1 MRNRFRAN
9 DANFSVTIMLCG
21 VPLSR
26 RSVVL
31 KHSFIYRLMLAIAAG
46 AMATPAL
53 SANGIVASD
62 PLTYA
67 DLADL
72 ALPAKIVAKVQITET
87 IALKAG
93 PDSPPRADVERLYV
107 SAQIADLLRGQV
119 DTPRAVSF
127 LDDVVRDARGKVPKL
142 KNTIA
147 LVFGRPV
154 PDRPN
159 DLQLNAPDAAIAWS
173 PMRESI
179 VRAILVAAAAPDSP
193 PTIRGVDS
201 AFSVPGTIPGE
212 RETQIFLQ
220 TDSRPVSLV
229 ITRHANEAPNWTVA
243 LGEIVDHGVPPP
255 VHDSLLWYQ
264 LACHL
269 PPEVPA
275 AKLVSVPDQAEA
287 IRADYALVLQGLG
300 PCRRGRR

>member
-1 MRNRFRAN
+1 
-9 DANFSVTIMLCG
+9 
-21 VPLSR
+21 
-26 RSVVL
+26 VL
-31 KHSFIYRLMLAIAAG
+31 KHSIIYRLMLVMAAG
-46 AMATPAL
+46 WLAAPAQSATDFA
-53 SANGIVASD
+53 AAD

-87 IALKAG
+87 IGLKTA
-93 PDSPPRADVERLYV
+93 PDAASRADVERLYV
-107 SAQIADLLRGQV
+107 SAQITDLLRGQV

-173 PMRESI
+173 ATRESI

-193 PTIRGVDS
+193 PTIKGVDS

-229 ITRHANEAPNWTVA
+229 VTRHANEAPSWSVA
-243 LGEIVDHGVPPP
+243 LGEIVDHGAPPP
-255 VHDSLLWYQ
+255 ARDSLLWYR

-269 PPEVPA
+269 PQEVPA
-275 AKLVSVPDQAEA
+275 TKLASVPDQADA
-287 IRADYALVLQGLG
+287 IRADYAVVVQGLG
-300 PCRRGRR
+300 PCHRGRR

>member
-1 MRNRFRAN
+1 
-9 DANFSVTIMLCG
+9 MLAMAAG
-21 VPLSR
+21 WQATSAQSSADILAPDPLS
-26 RSVVL
+26 
-31 KHSFIYRLMLAIAAG
+31 
-46 AMATPAL
+46 
-53 SANGIVASD
+53 
-62 PLTYA
+62 YA

-87 IALKAG
+87 IGLKPVPGVA
-93 PDSPPRADVERLYV
+93 PQADTSRLYV
-107 SAQIADLLRGQV
+107 SAQITDLLRGQV
-119 DTPRAVSF
+119 DTPQAVSF

-142 KNTIA
+142 KNTLA

-159 DLQLNAPDAAIAWS
+159 DIQLNAPDAAIAWS
-173 PMRESI
+173 PMREST

-220 TDSRPVSLV
+220 TDSQPVSLV
-229 ITRHANEAPNWTVA
+229 VTRHANEAPRWSVA
-243 LGEIVDHGVPPP
+243 LGEIVDHGAPPP
-255 VHDSLLWYQ
+255 RRDSLLWYQ

-275 AKLVSVPDQAEA
+275 TKLVNVPEQADA
-287 IRADYALVLQGLG
+287 IRDDYALVLRGLG
-300 PCRRGRR
+300 PCHRARR